1 MKIKLTI
8 LFCGFLLI
16 FACSEDF
23 VLTEP
28 WKDIPVVYGLIN
40 RVDSAQYI
48 RVEKLFVD
56 EDIPAVEM
64 AKIADSI
71 YYQNVKVSLINLNS
85 KREVA
90 LVKVDGTSEGYV
102 RNPGP
107 FVQVPN
113 FLYKLKTTQLPMSG
127 GDSILLKIDRGDGKT
142 LITSRIQLVRDFDF
156 TSPPSTNREVQFK
169 PEFPQTFS
177 WQKPKS
183 SQIFDFDIVIVI
195 QETNTVSGSVLVK
208 PLRWVL
214 KKGDLANSVTVGGL
228 QFYNFLKENLVVDP
242 ALKREVLRLDFMVR
256 AGGPE
261 VYDFNTI
268 VNANTG
274 ITASQEIP
282 RYSNMSEG
290 FGLFSSIHRTERSFG
305 ISLETKSLLR
315 TVDQTRLLGF

>member
-1 MKIKLTI
+1 M
-8 LFCGFLLI
+8 
-16 FACSEDF
+16 
-23 VLTEP
+23 LTEP

-64 AKIADSI
+64 AKVADSI
-71 YYQNVKVSLINLNS
+71 YYQNVKVSLINLTS
-85 KREVA
+85 KREVE
-90 LVKVDGTSEGYV
+90 LLKVDGTSEGYV

-127 GDSILLKIDRGDGKT
+127 GDSILLKIDRGDGKA
-142 LITSRIQLVRDFDF
+142 LITSRIQLIRDFDF

-183 SQIFDFDIVIVI
+183 SQIFDFDIIVVV

>member
-1 MKIKLTI
+1 M
-8 LFCGFLLI
+8 
-16 FACSEDF
+16 
-23 VLTEP
+23 LTEP

-64 AKIADSI
+64 AKVADSI

-85 KREVA
+85 KKEVE
-90 LVKVDGTSEGYV
+90 LLKVDGTFEGYV

-127 GDSILLKIDRGDGKT
+127 GDSILLKIDRGDGKA

-183 SQIFDFDIVIVI
+183 SQIFDFDIIVVV
-195 QETNTVSGSVLVK
+195 QETNTVSGSVLIK

-305 ISLETKSLLR
+305 ISLETKSLLK